1 MKINDISLLGYS
13 APTISTGKKMYV
25 EFYWLNSHNQ
35 KERFRHYI
43 RKADKSFMRAQA
55 TDICTELF
63 LKLREGWRPEKG
75 MTIDMNQKCKTLND
89 VIAEYEIYLDKMVAQ
104 KTMKNKTYIDY
115 KSRLKILKKYIAF
128 TFTGKIEDFNQGFI
142 SRFLDWLMMKNG
154 VSTCT
159 RNNYRTW
166 LSSFCTWL
174 QERGYIPEN
183 YIKHINNLKEA
194 EKERDALP
202 VQDIARLGEY
212 LEKTNRHYLLACLF
226 EYYTFIRPGE
236 LSELK
241 IKDLFLKE
249 QKVFISGKIS
259 KNRHDGTVALNKK
272 IINLMIDLG
281 IFKCPDNYYLFGK
294 DFKPSRLKADSR
306 QFHEYFRKVRK
317 ALHFPIS
324 YKFYSLKDSGI
335 RDVANSKG
343 IVIARDQARHSDI
356 STTNCYLKGPGMV
369 HEELKDFEG
378 AL

>member
-1 MKINDISLLGYS
+1 
-13 APTISTGKKMYV
+13 MYV
-25 EFYWLNSHNQ
+25 EFYWLNANNK

-75 MTIDMNQKCKTLND
+75 MTIDINQKCKTLND

-142 SRFLDWLMMKNG
+142 SRFLDWHMMKNG

-183 YIKHINNLKEA
+183 YIKNINHLKEA

-259 KNRHDGTVALNKK
+259 KNRHDGTVALNRK
-272 IINLMIDLG
+272 IINLMIDLE
-281 IFKCPDNYYLFGK
+281 IFKFPDNYYLFGK
-294 DFKPSRLKADSR
+294 EFKPSRLKADSR
-306 QFHEYFRKVRK
+306 QFNEYFRKVRK
-317 ALHFPIS
+317 ALHFPVS